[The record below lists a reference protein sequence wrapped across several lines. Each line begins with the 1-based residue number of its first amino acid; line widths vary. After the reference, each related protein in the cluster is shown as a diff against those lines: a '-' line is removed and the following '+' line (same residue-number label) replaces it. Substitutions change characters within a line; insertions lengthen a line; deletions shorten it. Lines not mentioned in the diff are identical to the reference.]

1 MNRYQGNTGRVTR
14 IPDPPGP
21 RNPAPSPGP
30 PPAMTGNH
38 RAPEKK
44 AAPPMG
50 TGGGLNMLLS
60 GLLPEGFE
68 MEDALLLL
76 ILFLLYRETGDRE
89 FLIVMGAMFLM

>member
-14 IPDPPGP
+14 VPDPAAQHRPAQRPAQTAPPP
-21 RNPAPSPGP
+21 RQPAP
-30 PPAMTGNH
+30 
-38 RAPEKK
+38 APVQKT
-44 AAPPMG
+44 PPMG